1 MEGWLFYT
9 LAIASSFLVGL
20 SKGGLPMV
28 GVLGVPLLALAI
40 SPVAAAAL
48 LLPIYIVSDIFGLWA
63 YRHSFSRRNLA
74 ILIPAT
80 TLGIAI
86 GWATFS
92 IVSDRLVTGLVGVI
106 GLSYCINALIKR
118 GNIATKQADVPRGLF
133 WGSITGFTSFVSHTG
148 GPPYQMYTLPQKM
161 EKMVFAG
168 TSTILFAVV
177 NAVKLIPYYALGQ
190 FNPGNLAIAAKL
202 APVAVLGA
210 WAGYKATSYL
220 PEKLFFRLVE
230 VALFLV
236 SLKLLYDAVLGH

>member
-9 LAIASSFLVGL
+9 LAVLSSFLVGL

-48 LLPIYIVSDIFGLWA
+48 LLPIYIASDMVGLWA
-63 YRHSFSRRNLA
+63 YRREFSRRNLA
-74 ILIPAT
+74 ILVPAT
-80 TLGIAI
+80 ALGITI

-92 IVSDRLVTGLVGVI
+92 IVSDRLVTGLVGII
-106 GLSYCINALIKR
+106 GLTYCINALVKR
-118 GNIATKQADVPRGLF
+118 GNIPQQGADLPRGLF

-168 TSTILFAVV
+168 TSTILFAIV
-177 NAVKLIPYYALGQ
+177 NAMKLVPYYALGQ
-190 FNPGNLAIAAKL
+190 FNPGNLSIAAKL
-202 APVAVLGA
+202 APVAVIGA
-210 WAGYKATSYL
+210 LAGYKATSHI
-220 PEKLFFRLVE
+220 PERLFFRLVE
-230 VALFLV
+230 VALFVV
-236 SLKLLYDAVLGH
+236 SIKLIYDSLAGH

>member
-1 MEGWLFYT
+1 MEGWLFYG

-28 GVLGVPLLALAI
+28 GVLGVPVLALVI

-48 LLPIYIVSDIFGLWA
+48 LLPIYIASDMFGLWA
-63 YRHSFSRRNLA
+63 FRHQFSRRNLV
-74 ILIPAT
+74 ILIPAA
-80 TLGIAI
+80 TLGIVI

-92 IVSDRLVTGLVGVI
+92 VVSERLVTGLVGAI
-106 GLSYCINALIKR
+106 GMAYCINAVIKR
-118 GNIATKQADVPRGLF
+118 GNVARREADVPRGVF
-133 WGSITGFTSFVSHTG
+133 WGTITGFTSFVSHTG

-177 NAVKLIPYYALGQ
+177 NAIKLIPYYALGQ
-190 FNPGNLAIAAKL
+190 FNPGNLTIAAKL
-202 APVAVLGA
+202 APVAVFGA
-210 WAGYKATSYL
+210 WAGYKATRFI

-230 VALFLV
+230 AALLIV
-236 SLKLLYDAVLGH
+236 SVKLLYDAATGH